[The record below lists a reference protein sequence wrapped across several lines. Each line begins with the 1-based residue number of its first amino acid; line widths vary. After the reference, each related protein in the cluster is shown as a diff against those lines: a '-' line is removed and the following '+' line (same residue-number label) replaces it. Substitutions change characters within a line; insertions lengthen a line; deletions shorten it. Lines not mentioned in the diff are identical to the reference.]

1 MKKVFGILVV
11 FFITINFIEC
21 SAVMAAKGKR
31 EASVSALQIGDTK
44 NIVLSKIGYQPIRS
58 TMDGNKQIEIY
69 EIEIGNEPSAGR
81 AIAHG
86 TMDILTL
93 GLWEFIGTPI
103 EVTTGEK
110 SYLTAEYV
118 EGKLSNFHQT
128 PKLSN

>member
-1 MKKVFGILVV
+1 
-11 FFITINFIEC
+11 
-21 SAVMAAKGKR
+21 
-31 EASVSALQIGDTK
+31 
-44 NIVLSKIGYQPIRS
+44 
-58 TMDGNKQIEIY
+58 MDGNKQIEIY